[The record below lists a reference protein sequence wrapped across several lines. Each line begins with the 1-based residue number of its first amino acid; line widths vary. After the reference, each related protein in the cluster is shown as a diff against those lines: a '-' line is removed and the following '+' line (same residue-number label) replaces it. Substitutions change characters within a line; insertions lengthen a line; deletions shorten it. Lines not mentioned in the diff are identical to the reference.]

1 MKLTSE
7 AILMGESCSPPLF
20 VLTAEPI
27 AREFTEATFTLMQE
41 VLVQVEIY

>member
-7 AILMGESCSPPLF
+7 AILMGESCSPLF